1 LSQGSANGY
10 RFKPLAEDCR
20 REALSCG
27 VRDIDTFFRKKAW
40 DHHCALRCRV
50 TTVHDAAD
58 DTLAGFYAVCITLED
73 DRFLDRR
80 SHLKKFSIG
89 RYFPALQVHYVA
101 VRTQLQGRGIGT
113 IVMGRIVGIFR
124 DAAES
129 LGVPVMTLVVLN
141 PGAAALYK
149 RMGFVYY
156 GGHGSSRMLL
166 PAQSVLDLPPA
177 P

>member
-1 LSQGSANGY
+1 LSQGSADGY

-20 REALSCG
+20 REAFSCG
-27 VRDIDTFFRKKAW
+27 DHSIDTWFRKNAW

-58 DTLAGFYAVCITLED
+58 DTLAGFYAVCVTLED
-73 DRFLDRR
+73 DRFLDRH
-80 SHLKKFSIG
+80 SQLKKFSIG

-101 VRTQLQGRGIGT
+101 VRREFQGQGIGT

-129 LGVPVMTLVVLN
+129 LGVPVMTLVALN
-141 PGAAALYK
+141 TRAAALYK

-156 GGHGSSRMLL
+156 GGHGSSRMR
-166 PAQSVLDLPPA
+166 SGR
-177 P
+177 